1 MQDEKLR
8 LTEAQLNPSILKA
21 PMDGIV
27 SKVLRRS
34 GETVLAGDP
43 IITLSAPRAQRIIGF
58 MRQPLPF
65 EPKVGDPVKVYT
77 RRPHR
82 QVADARIQQVGVQ
95 MELVTAPM
103 RIRGFGT
110 AMERG
115 LPVLLNLPAGLEVH
129 PGELVDLMI
138 KPSR

>member
-1 MQDEKLR
+1 MLI
-8 LTEAQLNPSILKA
+8 A
-21 PMDGIV
+21 
-27 SKVLRRS
+27 
-34 GETVLAGDP
+34 
-43 IITLSAPRAQRIIGF
+43 RI
-58 MRQPLPF
+58 
-65 EPKVGDPVKVYT
+65 
-77 RRPHR
+77 PHR